1 LKIKYNYIQACDKS
15 FCLAHQLKLAIC
27 LSKWAVEEVLVTLS
41 QKTFDKTDIDFYIY
55 QPNAVGLSNLGTC
68 CILKSS

>member
-1 LKIKYNYIQACDKS
+1 MKINCNYIQAWEKR

-27 LSKWAVEEVLVTLS
+27 LSKCAVEEVLVTLS

-55 QPNAVGLSNLGTC
+55 QPNAVGKTNLRAFC
-68 CILKSS
+68 NLKSS